1 MASKTKAT
9 QRGDKEEAPEKETPE
24 TPDAPLPMFGLSDAA
39 VRKMIKSAK
48 KRGYV
53 TQAQINLVLPPGEVT
68 SEQIEDILA
77 MLNEVGIVA
86 VESEEAEPEEDAEA
100 REEPEEEQSEG
111 GELVEVQR
119 TALAKVEKAEPSE
132 RTDDPVRMY
141 LREMGSVE
149 LLSREGEIAVAKRI
163 EAGRE
168 AMIAGLCE
176 SPLSFQAIIIWRD
189 ELNDSKVFLR
199 DIIDLEATYAG
210 PDAKAVPGGVA
221 GGVAP
226 PAVPAGAPPFL
237 QVVPSQPT
245 APPSAPPTATPFRP
259 KPQNGDDQE
268 QPEEGA
274 LGESDIDEDDF
285 ENSMSLAALEAELKP
300 KVLESFD
307 KIADTYKKLRRLQDQ
322 DIENRLRN
330 ASLSPHQERKYKKLK
345 DELIAEVKSL
355 RLNRARIDSLV
366 EQLYDISKR
375 LVSYEGRLM
384 RLSESYGVARED
396 FLKSYR
402 GSELDPRWLN
412 RVSKLSVKGWKNLVA
427 KEKDRIKTLRGEIHA
442 LATETGLEIQEF
454 REIVQ
459 IVQKGEREARQAK
472 KEIVEANLRLVIS
485 IAKKY
490 TNRGLQFLDLIQEGN
505 IGLMKAVDK
514 FEYRRGYKFATYAT
528 WWVRQADTRSVAH
541 PAPTIRNPLHMNQ
554 TINKLMPGAK

>member
-210 PDAKAVPGGVA
+210 PDAKAMPAPAIGPDGQPIVPVPAAPA
-221 GGVAP
+221 GSGSPVLAQTPAP
-226 PAVPAGAPPFL
+226 PAAPAGA
-237 QVVPSQPT
+237 
-245 APPSAPPTATPFRP
+245 TPFKEAPERA
-259 KPQNGDDQE
+259 NG
-268 QPEEGA
+268 EEGEGVEPPP
-274 LGESDIDEDDF
+274 GEGDFDDDDM
-285 ENSMSLAALEAELKP
+285 ENSLSLAAIEAELKP
-300 KVLESFD
+300 KVVETFD
-307 KIADTYKKLRRLQDQ
+307 NIADAYKRLRRLQDQ
-322 DIENRLRN
+322 DIQNKLRN
-330 ASLSPHQERKYKKLK
+330 DSLSPAQERRYKKLK
-345 DELIAEVKSL
+345 DDIISEVKSL
-355 RLNRARIDSLV
+355 RLNQARIDALV
-366 EQLYDISKR
+366 EQLYDINKR
-375 LVSYEGRLM
+375 LVGYEGRLM
-384 RLSESYGVARED
+384 RLAESHGVARED
-396 FLKSYR
+396 FLKNYQ
-402 GSELDPRWLN
+402 GSELDPYWLN
-412 RVSKLSVKGWKNLVA
+412 RASKLSAKGWKSLVA
-427 KEKDRIKTLRGEIHA
+427 RDKEKVKQHRHEIQM
-442 LATETGLEIQEF
+442 LACETGL
-454 REIVQ
+454 
-459 IVQKGEREARQAK
+459 
-472 KEIVEANLRLVIS
+472 
-485 IAKKY
+485 
-490 TNRGLQFLDLIQEGN
+490 
-505 IGLMKAVDK
+505 
-514 FEYRRGYKFATYAT
+514 
-528 WWVRQADTRSVAH
+528 
-541 PAPTIRNPLHMNQ
+541 
-554 TINKLMPGAK
+554 